1 MASSYTR
8 RVSTTFSPGFA
19 RDLLDLDAVGVV
31 RQLQSQGHQ
40 TYFVG
45 GCVRDMMLGRRP
57 KDFDIT
63 TDARPEELKRIFGRR
78 CRIIGRRFRLVHLHV
93 GSQIYEI
100 ATFRGLPDDQELA
113 NDDSGFV
120 VRANTFG
127 TAYEDAKS
135 RDFTVNGLFYDPVR
149 DEVIDH
155 VGGRDDVARRLLRTI
170 GDADKRL
177 REDPVRLLRAVK
189 FAARL
194 GFSLDQP
201 ILDAAHECSPLIA
214 TCPPPRVAEE
224 LYRIA
229 ESGYARV
236 AFDWMHRL
244 GVLDALLPE
253 IARSFDTDAA
263 ERAHVLSWL
272 GELDRLA
279 SAHGTL
285 PREATFALMAW
296 PFIENA
302 IKRHPHPE
310 KPSWGRFAM
319 GSVRELAVRLS
330 VPVRH
335 RYSLA
340 GMADQLKRLAS
351 QPPRRPTPGQLRSY
365 GVPLALT
372 ATRMRFNMTGE
383 GQEAYDL
390 WAAELERLGLWAA
403 PFEPRAEADPEDGGQ
418 PFAKDG
424 PRLDEAPLAQR
435 QRQPVTQFV
444 ARPQVGGAAQ
454 AQADRPPQ
462 GRRSQPAQPGP
473 SSQPH
478 PANQP
483 ARPPRGGPMKAEKPA
498 MADASHELDALDE
511 AELDEAGDGD
521 ENTVELTAENA
532 GTAGPAKRKRRRRRR
547 KSAAPPPA

>member
-19 RDLLDLDAVGVV
+19 RDLLDLDAVAVV

-155 VGGRDDVARRLLRTI
+155 VGGRDDVKRRLLRTI

-189 FAARL
+189 FASRL
-194 GFSLDQP
+194 GFSLDEP
-201 ILDAAHECSPLIA
+201 ILEAAPECSPLIA

-244 GVLDALLPE
+244 GILDALLPE
-253 IARSFDTDAA
+253 IARSFDSDAT

-279 SAHGTL
+279 AAHGTL

-296 PFIENA
+296 PFIETA
-302 IKRHPHPE
+302 IRRHPQPDR
-310 KPSWGRFAM
+310 PSWGRFAM

-351 QPPRRPTPGQLRSY
+351 QPLRRPTPGQLRSY

-372 ATRMRFNMTGE
+372 AVRMRFNMTGE

-403 PFEPRAEADPEDGGQ
+403 PFEPRVEVEEGAL
-418 PFAKDG
+418 PFGKEG
-424 PRLDEAPLAQR
+424 PRVEENVLGPR
-435 QRQPVTQFV
+435 NRQPVTQI
-444 ARPQVGGAAQ
+444 APRPQLGAKG
-454 AQADRPPQ
+454 PVE
-462 GRRSQPAQPGP
+462 PAQPRRP
-473 SSQPH
+473 
-478 PANQP
+478 QP
-483 ARPPRGGPMKAEKPA
+483 APAERPSRPA
-498 MADASHELDALDE
+498 TARAQERPLTDSDEEREDADLDHDELDGAESVLE
-511 AELDEAGDGD
+511 ASPESTGA
-521 ENTVELTAENA
+521 
-532 GTAGPAKRKRRRRRR
+532 PAKRKRRRRRR
-547 KSAAPPPA
+547 KSAAAPPA

>member
-1 MASSYTR
+1 M
-8 RVSTTFSPGFA
+8 STTFSPGFA
-19 RDLLDLDAVGVV
+19 RELLDLDAVGVV

-45 GCVRDMMLGRRP
+45 GCVRDMLLGRRP

-113 NDDSGFV
+113 SDDSGFV

-155 VGGRDDVARRLLRTI
+155 VGGRDDVKRRLLRTI

-201 ILDAAHECSPLIA
+201 ILDAASECSPLIA

-244 GVLDALLPE
+244 GVLDALVPE
-253 IARSFDTDAA
+253 IARSFDADAT
-263 ERAHVLSWL
+263 ERAHVLGWL

-279 SAHGTL
+279 AAHGTL

-296 PFIENA
+296 PFIEHA

-340 GMADQLKRLAS
+340 GMADQLKRLS
-351 QPPRRPTPGQLRSY
+351 SPPLRRPTPGQLRSY

-372 ATRMRFNMTGE
+372 AVRMRFNMTGE

-390 WAAELERLGLWAA
+390 WAAELERQGLWAA
-403 PFEPRAEADPEDGGQ
+403 PFEPRADADSEDGG
-418 PFAKDG
+418 PFLGKDG
-424 PRLDEAPLAQR
+424 PRPEEAHAGPR
-435 QRQPVTQFV
+435 NRQPVTQFV
-444 ARPQVGGAAQ
+444 ARPQAGAAP
-454 AQADRPPQ
+454 A
-462 GRRSQPAQPGP
+462 QPAQAGQARRP
-473 SSQPH
+473 QTAR
-478 PANQP
+478 PAEPERP
-483 ARPPRGGPMKAEKPA
+483 ARPAFVKAID
-498 MADASHELDALDE
+498 ADEPEDLDAD
-511 AELDEAGDGD
+511 GDGD
-521 ENTVELTAENA
+521 ESESEATPEAAATP
-532 GTAGPAKRKRRRRRR
+532 GPAKRKRRRRRR
-547 KSAAPPPA
+547 KSAAAPPT